1 MTTLHVF
8 ALIGAILLIID
19 LSIVGFLWWYLRVSE
34 EEMEEM
40 DRYVEE
46 KQKTEKRPFAG

>member
-19 LSIVGFLWWYLRVSE
+19 LSIVGFLWWFFHCSKE
-34 EEMEEM
+34 ELEEM

-46 KQKTEKRPFAG
+46 TQKTEKRPFAG